1 MDYNQRDVEQLR
13 CDSIVMENLQD
24 MQLDQVGRDK
34 FKYLDVATEAIANPA
49 QQANLLN
56 KLFKDIQKVEQI
68 DFAKI
73 PDSKGDLTKYAYY
86 DAMND
91 CMEVINKL
99 TLGNETPNVV
109 TMNKL
114 HKILLDGRNDF
125 TFGFRAQNYIVTN
138 TYNLMVR
145 SLYEMINVCVV
156 DCTDYLRA
164 KLTMKVSSPTAK
176 QIRWITKSA
185 NQFIKMYESGQWSM
199 LMKHYKSQGRSV
211 IAGMESTMPA
221 TEGIGDLLAAANA
234 APGLIQNGETLI
246 NTAMKTPDMARNA
259 WDKTKTFIGSI
270 PTSIKIVGII
280 VGLFF
285 IMRKLIYLFIHSMHN
300 IKQCI
305 KDQSE
310 IVKASIA
317 NDTDDSSIEK
327 QRKLLDRMEK
337 TADAIDYRI
346 LKSEQA
352 AQKDLQQSNRSTFS
366 SSELQNISGSD
377 FEL

>member
-1 MDYNQRDVEQLR
+1 MDYNQHDIEMLR
-13 CDSIVMENLQD
+13 CDPIVMENLID
-24 MQLDQVGRDK
+24 MKLDQVGRDK
-34 FKYLDVATEAIANPA
+34 FKYTDIATEAIANPA

-56 KLFKDIQKVEQI
+56 KLFKDVQKVEQI

-91 CMEVINKL
+91 CIEVINKI

-114 HKILLDGRNDF
+114 HKILLDARNDF
-125 TFGFRAQNYIVTN
+125 SFGFRSQNYVVTN
-138 TYNLMVR
+138 MYNLMVR

-156 DCTDYLRA
+156 DSTDYLRA
-164 KLTMKVSSPTAK
+164 KLSMKVNAPTAK

-199 LMKHYKSQGRSV
+199 LMKHYKSQGRV
-211 IAGMESTMPA
+211 VMESIMPA
-221 TEGIGDLLAAANA
+221 QEGIGDLLAAANA
-234 APGLIQNGETLI
+234 APGLIQNGETLV
-246 NTAMKTPDMARNA
+246 NAAKATPGMAQNA
-259 WDKTKTFIGSI
+259 WNSTKTFIGNI
-270 PTSIKIVGII
+270 PNSIKIVGII
-280 VGLFF
+280 VALFF
-285 IMRKLIYLFIHSMHN
+285 IMRRLIYLFIHSMHN

-305 KDQSE
+305 KDQTE

-317 NDTDDSSIEK
+317 NETDESSIEK
-327 QRKLLDRMEK
+327 QRKLLEKMEK

-352 AQKDLQQSNRSTFS
+352 AQKDIQQSNRSTFS

-377 FEL
+377 FEF